1 MILILLIILFFFL
14 MPLMVWQEDIF
25 KVIFLEKYV
34 NNNHEKGHQ
43 QINRSFEFNN
53 LRKEVNN

>member
-25 KVIFLEKYV
+25 KVLIHEKYV
-34 NNNHEKGHQ
+34 NNNHERGH
-43 QINRSFEFNN
+43 R
-53 LRKEVNN
+53 

>member
-1 MILILLIILFFFL
+1 MTISKPTSKQQKKNGMILILLIILFFFL

-25 KVIFLEKYV
+25 KVLFLEKYV

-43 QINRSFEFNN
+43 
-53 LRKEVNN
+53 